1 MLLRSKKLYHLL
13 SVMLVMVLSIS
24 MASCG
29 SDDDDMELE
38 SDNGIVGVW
47 QEEWE
52 VMTLSK
58 DGSIDVA
65 YNDGFGSSHRK
76 GTYSYNPDS
85 KMMVVNYVA
94 DSQNSAYK
102 TTYIVQTLT
111 SSTLVL
117 LYTDGDVRGY
127 FTRKTK

>member
-1 MLLRSKKLYHLL
+1 MLIRSKKLYHLL

-29 SDDDDMELE
+29 SDDDDLE

-47 QEEWE
+47 QDGKE
-52 VMTLSK
+52 VMTLGK
-58 DGSIDVA
+58 DGSIYLETYYVA
-65 YNDGFGSSHRK
+65 GPAYHQK

-85 KMMVVNYVA
+85 KMMVVDIVA
-94 DSQNSAYK
+94 VPGQNSAYK
-102 TTYIVQTLT
+102 ATYIVQTLT

-127 FTRKTK
+127 YTRKTQ